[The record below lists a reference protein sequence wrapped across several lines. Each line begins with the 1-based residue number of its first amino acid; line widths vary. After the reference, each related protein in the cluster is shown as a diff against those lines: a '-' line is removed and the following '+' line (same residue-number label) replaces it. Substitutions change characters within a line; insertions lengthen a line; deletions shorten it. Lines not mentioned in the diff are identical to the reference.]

1 MQITTFHVFA
11 MMTLPLAVIAVVVLV
26 SPRLF
31 GRLMTGRP
39 VQKARWKFTF
49 VRVAAVLV
57 LIGAVWTWLEWLR
70 SR

>member
-1 MQITTFHVFA
+1 MQLTTFRLFA
-11 MMTLPLAVIAVVVLV
+11 MMTLPLTVIAVVILV

-31 GRLMTGRP
+31 GRLMTGRA
-39 VQKARWKFTF
+39 VKKAGWKFTF

-57 LIGAVWTWLEWLR
+57 LIGAVWTWLEWLK